1 MPLTKAK
8 TFTPALALN
17 KYQAG
22 QYYTIPNI
30 TSTTGNANSGFLV
43 CFPLY
48 FPNITIDRI
57 GCIVTVAAG
66 AGSLGRLG
74 IYYSSLTDCYPG
86 ALLLDAG
93 TVSVA
98 STGNREITIS
108 QTLSEGIYWLA
119 YLADTVVTSA
129 PTLRQYSTLI
139 NSFAPITSS
148 NTTNFQSGQGFRAGG
163 VASGSL
169 PATFPAGATDLGGV
183 GGMHVIYTRIA

>member
-1 MPLTKAK
+1 MALTKAK

-17 KYQAG
+17 KYKSG
-22 QYYTIPNI
+22 QYYTLPIV
-30 TSTTGNANSGFLV
+30 STQTGNANSGFLV
-43 CFPLY
+43 VFPLY

-57 GCIVTVAAG
+57 GCLVTVAAG

-108 QTLSEGIYWLA
+108 QTIAEGIYWLA

-129 PTLRQYSTLI
+129 PTMRQQNVCI
-139 NSFAPITSS
+139 NPFAPITST
-148 NTTNFQSGQGFRAGG
+148 NTLFQTGVGFRAGG
-163 VASGSL
+163 VSSGGL
-169 PATFPAGATDLGGV
+169 PATFPAGASDLGGT
-183 GGMHVIYTRIA
+183 GGIHIIYTRIA

>member
-1 MPLTKAK
+1 MALTKAK

-22 QYYTIPNI
+22 HYFTLPLIS
-30 TSTTGNANSGFLV
+30 TTTGNANSGFLV

-57 GCIVTVAAG
+57 GCIVTTAAG

-86 ALLLDAG
+86 ALLFDAG

-129 PTLRQYSTLI
+129 PTLRQHGTLI
-139 NSFAPITSS
+139 NQFAPITSA
-148 NTTNFQSGQGFRAGG
+148 NTNFQTGQGFRAGS

-169 PATFPAGATDLGGV
+169 PATFPAGASDLGGS
-183 GGMHVIYTRIA
+183 GGIHIIYTRIA

>member
-22 QYYTIPNI
+22 QYYTLPII
-30 TSTTGNANSGFLV
+30 TTQTGNANSGFLV
-43 CFPLY
+43 VFPLY

-57 GCIVTVAAG
+57 GCLVTVAAG

-74 IYYSSLTDCYPG
+74 IYYSSLTNCYPG
-86 ALLLDAG
+86 ELLLDAG

-129 PTLRQYSTLI
+129 PTMRQQSTFV
-139 NSFAPITSS
+139 NPFAPISS
-148 NTTNFQSGQGFRAGG
+148 TNALFQTGQGFRASG

-169 PATFPAGATDLGGV
+169 PATFPAGATDLGGT
-183 GGMHVIYTRIA
+183 GGIHIIYTRIA

>member
-17 KYQAG
+17 KYQSG
-22 QYYTIPNI
+22 QYYTLPII
-30 TSTTGNANSGFLV
+30 STTTGNANSGFLV

-48 FPNITIDRI
+48 FPTITIDRI
-57 GCIVTVAAG
+57 GCIVAVAAG

-74 IYYSSLTDCYPG
+74 IYNSSLTECYPG

-119 YLADTVVTSA
+119 YLADTVITLA
-129 PTLRQYSTLI
+129 PTMRQHNQLI
-139 NSFAPITSS
+139 NPFAPITSS
-148 NTTNFQSGQGFRAGG
+148 NTNFQTGQGFRAGG
-163 VASGSL
+163 VSSGSL
-169 PATFPAGATDLGGV
+169 PATFPAGASDLGG
-183 GGMHVIYTRIA
+183 GGGIHIIYTRIA